1 MKVIDYDTLLQ
12 SHKRSGHLSAD
23 ANIIANRLIND
34 MRIQSGSG
42 LARFLEVEICFDNHR
57 ALRVWVQRQLDTQ
70 PSYYIDDICYQL
82 ERQLYGKLPQHYD
95 C

>member
-1 MKVIDYDTLLQ
+1 MKMIDYDTLLQ

-34 MRIQSGSG
+34 MHIQSGSG

-57 ALRVWVQRQLDTQ
+57 ALRVWVQRQLDKT
-70 PSYYIDDICYQL
+70 SGYLIDDMRNELESQL
-82 ERQLYGKLPQHYD
+82 SELLMN
-95 C
+95 

>member
-1 MKVIDYDTLLQ
+1 MKIIDYDTLLQ

-34 MRIQSGSG
+34 MHIQNGSG

-57 ALRVWVQRQLDTQ
+57 ALRVWVQRQLDKQ
-70 PSYYIDDICYQL
+70 PSYMVEDIFYQL
-82 ERQLYGKLPQHYD
+82 ERKLYGILPQHYG

>member
-1 MKVIDYDTLLQ
+1 MKIIDYDTLLQ

-34 MRIQSGSG
+34 MDIQSGSG

-57 ALRVWVQRQLDTQ
+57 DLRVWEQRQLDTK
-70 PSYYIDDICYQL
+70 PSYMVEDIGYQL
-82 ERQLYGKLPQHYD
+82 VRKLYEILPQNYG